1 MFGEMKVYKSYYP
14 KAAEIAPKWVVV
26 DAEGQNLGRLATK
39 IASLLQGKHKP
50 TFTPGVEMGDYVIV
64 INAQKITVTVTGTK
78 TSTKLTTKMYHHH
91 SGYPGGLKTISLRD
105 QLQSR
110 PDRVIRS
117 AVWGMLPHNRM
128 GRHILKRLK
137 VYASA
142 EHPHG
147 PQNPQQV
154 A

>member
-1 MFGEMKVYKSYYP
+1 MYKSYYP
-14 KAAEIAPKWVVV
+14 KAAELDSKWVVV

-39 IASLLQGKHKP
+39 LASLLLGKHKP
-50 TFTPGVEMGDYVIV
+50 AFTPGVDVGDTVVV
-64 INAQKITVTVTGTK
+64 INANKITVTGTR

-91 SGYPGGLKTISLRD
+91 SGYPGGLKTISLQD
-105 QLQSR
+105 QLKTR

-128 GRHILKRLK
+128 GRHIIKRLK
-137 VYASA
+137 VYAGA

-147 PQNPQQV
+147 PQNPQK
-154 A
+154 AA